1 MKSAKASG
9 GTTWP
14 LRHAAKEADG
24 QGAAEPREGRAFREG
39 SSEEA
44 FRQRMRAS
52 LLALK
57 EQTLEELAL
66 HDNELRE
73 LVRAVQASDLAD
85 GSSGVIER
93 LTLRP
98 LDSAEARR
106 LRLIESALA
115 RLREGNYGVC
125 LRCGRSIPRERLEAI
140 PYATLCIACK
150 SADERRNRLTRS
162 PGG

>member
-1 MKSAKASG
+1 
-9 GTTWP
+9 
-14 LRHAAKEADG
+14 
-24 QGAAEPREGRAFREG
+24 
-39 SSEEA
+39 
-44 FRQRMRAS
+44 MRAS

-57 EQTLEELAL
+57 EQTLEKLAL

-115 RLREGNYGVC
+115 CLREGNYGVC

-150 SADERRNRLTRS
+150 SADERRIRLTRS